1 VVVPECGH
9 WGLLIHPAV
18 LREAASFLAFPDAT
32 PQLAEAPL
40 ALEAA
45 S

>member
-1 VVVPECGH
+1 MPECGH

-18 LREAASFLAFPDAT
+18 LREAAGFLAFPGAA
-32 PQLAEAPL
+32 PQLAEGPL
-40 ALEAA
+40 ALDAA